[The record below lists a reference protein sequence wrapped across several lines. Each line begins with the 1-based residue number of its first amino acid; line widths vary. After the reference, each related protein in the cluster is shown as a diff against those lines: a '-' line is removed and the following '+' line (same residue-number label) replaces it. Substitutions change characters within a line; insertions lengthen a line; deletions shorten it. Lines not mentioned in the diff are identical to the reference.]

1 MRETYSSGH
10 VLRETYHSGSPHA
23 IQSNRDCPRH
33 ESFIEFSISLWFC
46 EFRRSYLER
55 EMTLLWGVQMVVP
68 LDNFSAQVRRSHSI
82 CIAGRPMAGWTYS
95 RAVLGTSLLSSFLIS
110 CDSQTL
116 GGSQSKTRSVSLWNR
131 LARLHSKLRLH
142 KDE

>member
-1 MRETYSSGH
+1 
-10 VLRETYHSGSPHA
+10 
-23 IQSNRDCPRH
+23 
-33 ESFIEFSISLWFC
+33 
-46 EFRRSYLER
+46 
-55 EMTLLWGVQMVVP
+55 MTLLWGIQMNVP
-68 LDNFSAQVRRSHSI
+68 LDNFYAQVQRSHSI
-82 CIAGRPMAGWTYS
+82 CIAGRPVAESGCS